1 MKELLVDYKDEATGQ
16 SYKLDFNNGYLYDQ
30 GGTRVGKW
38 DLTDNKNA
46 GLFSDFCAD
55 YAVQNMAAGASG
67 GNLDAE
73 RALLTAGRERIVK
86 MDLGTGDVHQAAAL
100 PNYAAGYRN
109 APPIADLLSAP
120 LIVNKPSDKYYTF
133 AKEDAFQGATPAGA
147 APGGGVPEIAPRLSN
162 DTFTTTMKALGGFV
176 SSEIEQAADSPLK
189 IRQATLRRVMNALIL
204 AREIRVATLLQTS
217 GNWNA
222 ANVATVLAAAK
233 WNGGAS
239 SDPVADLHARIEAS
253 WGECSGI
260 AMSLP
265 VYNAFARNPAVRSY
279 YAYKGQTA
287 PVPTPDQMSA
297 LLQLPPI
304 IVSKMQKMVSASA
317 KGYVWGNHVVLFRQP
332 DEMPPVSQDDVA
344 TSYTFRWNLSGLAD
358 ANMAS
363 GGFVVREF
371 FVQDRGPMGGNKMV
385 VLHQDVEVVTSAYLG
400 GLIID
405 AYQ

>member
-1 MKELLVDYKDEATGQ
+1 MATLLVDYKDEASGQ
-16 SYKLDFNNGYLYDQ
+16 SYKLDINSGELFALD
-30 GGTRVGKW
+30 GTRVSKW
-38 DLTDNKNA
+38 SPTDNKNA

-55 YAVQNMAAGASG
+55 YAVQNMAAGGSR

-120 LIVNKPSDKYYTF
+120 LMVTKPSDKYYTF
-133 AKEDAFQGATPAGA
+133 AKEDAFQGATPAGG
-147 APGGGVPEIAPRLSN
+147 APAGAVPEIAPRLSN
-162 DTFTTTMKALGGFV
+162 ATFTTTMKVLGGFV
-176 SSEIEQAADSPLK
+176 STEIEQAADSPLK
-189 IRQATLRRVMNALIL
+189 IRQATLRRIMNALLL
-204 AREIRVATLLQTS
+204 ARETRVATMLQTS
-217 GNWNA
+217 GNWDS
-222 ANVATVLAAAK
+222 ANVATIAAGAK
-233 WNGGAS
+233 WNGSAS

-265 VYNAFARNPAVRSY
+265 VYNAFARNPSVRSY

-287 PVPTPDQMSA
+287 PVPTPAEMSA

-304 IVSKMQKMVSASA
+304 IVSKMQKMTSSTA
-317 KGYVWGNHVVLFRQP
+317 KGYIWGNHVVLFRQP

-344 TSYTFRWNLSGLAD
+344 TSYTFRWDLSGLAD
-358 ANMAS
+358 ANAAS
-363 GGFVVREF
+363 GGFIVREF

-385 VLHQDVEVVTSAYLG
+385 VLHQDVETMTSTYVG